1 MASLPLE
8 NSVKIAAFVKA
19 RSTIKKNA
27 PLLYI
32 AQHHPKRLLDPR
44 NIALVEN

>member
-19 RSTIKKNA
+19 RSTIKKGMKA
-27 PLLYI
+27 FSHIKMHRCSTLP
-32 AQHHPKRLLDPR
+32 
-44 NIALVEN
+44 NIIQNVF